1 MYLVISSSIRFLI
14 EFTRNHEQA
23 LPFGLP
29 FSITQW
35 IAIVLACAGAVLL
48 VKVRRPASV
57 NQPVHA

>member
-1 MYLVISSSIRFLI
+1 VTRFFI

-35 IAIVLACAGAVLL
+35 IAIVLAFAGAVLL
-48 VKVRRPASV
+48 ARVGRTARI